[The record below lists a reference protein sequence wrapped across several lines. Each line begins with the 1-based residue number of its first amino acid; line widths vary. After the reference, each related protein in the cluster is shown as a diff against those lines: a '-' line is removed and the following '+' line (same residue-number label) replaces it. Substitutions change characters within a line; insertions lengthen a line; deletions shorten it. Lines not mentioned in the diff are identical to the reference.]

1 VRQGRSRKRFK
12 AGYINCLGDVVIAAN
27 FQQAYPFRNGLAS
40 VQKEGRWG
48 AINAGGELVIPAAYG
63 SPLVFTEGLAE
74 FSFDNHTA
82 GNRRG
87 VISLSGEI
95 IVRPRY
101 QSISHFSGGLACVST
116 DDLYGYIDSHGNQG
130 NRKGSPLRGPK
141 GQPCVEGR
149 LGRVWQLRPTPSAS
163 FAGMTRWLGKGDRR
177 KVPTG
182 SACLVTV
189 TILLGSLPSLP
200 DGSAALSLSRLAAL
214 GNWDSNSHSFC
225 ITHG

>member
-95 IVRPRY
+95 SSGPATKA
-101 QSISHFSGGLACVST
+101 SAISAVGWHAFLQVTST
-116 DDLYGYIDSHGNQG
+116 ATLIAMGTRETEKDLLYVD
-130 NRKGSPLRGPK
+130 RKGSPVWKDGW
-141 GQPCVEGR
+141 VEFG
-149 LGRVWQLRPTPSAS
+149 S
-163 FAGMTRWLGKGDRR
+163 FDPLH
-177 KVPTG
+177 
-182 SACLVTV
+182 L
-189 TILLGSLPSLP
+189 LPSQV
-200 DGSAALSLSRLAAL
+200 
-214 GNWDSNSHSFC
+214 
-225 ITHG
+225 